1 MQVGPVHV
9 AADRSFVPIRTVV
22 PKTGDHG
29 PQGPRARPEPRTASV
44 ILKPDQ
50 SPSAKPRAAND
61 DVADQAPG
69 LRAGM
74 FRRQVEEP
82 ESNQLLTLGG
92 SIVVAEELVAAAD
105 GQHDRAATRG
115 IQEGLTLPLPEV
127 SRRQMLLAVL
137 PAAHE
142 IEVMCTRDRRRAQ
155 PGLLDAHVDAPPLGP
170 VHQGHE
176 VPAISV
182 QVKEVGAE
190 VADSEFH
197 VGIKYTIQ

>member
-9 AADRSFVPIRTVV
+9 AADRSFSPIRTVV
-22 PKTGDHG
+22 PKPGDHG
-29 PQGPRARPEPRTASV
+29 PQGPRTRPEPRAASV

-50 SPSAKPRAAND
+50 GPSAQPRAAND

-69 LRAGM
+69 LWAGM
-74 FRRQVEEP
+74 FRRHVEEP
-82 ESNQLLTLGG
+82 QSNQLLTIGG
-92 SIVVAEELVAAAD
+92 SIVVTEELVAAAD

-127 SRRQMLLAVL
+127 SRRQMLLTVL

-155 PGLLDAHVDAPPLGP
+155 PGLLDSPAYPPRPAPGP
-170 VHQGHE
+170 
-176 VPAISV
+176 PRP
-182 QVKEVGAE
+182 
-190 VADSEFH
+190 
-197 VGIKYTIQ
+197 